1 MVLIPYLIRSVA
13 QLTFMAMDF
22 LVIMILVKL
31 IYDRW
36 QFAWLE
42 PFAKLAGPAV
52 KSITD
57 PLGKWL
63 VKKTGKSYREKTRL
77 LLLTLCLW
85 LMQCVVA
92 GFLR

>member
-22 LVIMILVKL
+22 LVIMILVKT

-42 PFAKLAGPAV
+42 PFAKLATPAV
-52 KSITD
+52 LSITT
-57 PLGKWL
+57 PIRTWL
-63 VKKTGKSYREKTRL
+63 TKKTGKYYKEKTLLAL
-77 LLLTLCLW
+77 LLLSLW
-85 LMQCVVA
+85 LIQCVVI
-92 GFLR
+92 GLLR